1 MGLMDILNGMQH
13 GPRGQRQPTSGSSGG
28 GMSPLTMALI
38 GLLAYK
44 ALKHFGG
51 NQQQGTSHTT
61 GPTSLPGGNQ
71 GASPSSGNLSDLL
84 KGRLGGLQAGGA
96 AGSVLSGGLT
106 DLLKQ
111 FEQAGQGD
119 VAKSWVGTGPN
130 KQISPDDIEKALGQE
145 RVNALAEQAGLSRV
159 ALLSGLSEQL
169 PEMVD
174 QLTPHGRLPTEEE
187 ASSWV

>member
-1 MGLMDILNGMQH
+1 MVIRAPD
-13 GPRGQRQPTSGSSGG
+13 
-28 GMSPLTMALI
+28 
-38 GLLAYK
+38 
-44 ALKHFGG
+44 
-51 NQQQGTSHTT
+51 
-61 GPTSLPGGNQ
+61 
-71 GASPSSGNLSDLL
+71 PSSGNLSDLL
-84 KGRLGGLQAGGA
+84 KGRLGGLLAGGA

-130 KQISPDDIEKALGQE
+130 KQISPDDIEKALGEE
-145 RVNALAEQAGLSRV
+145 RVNTLAEQAGLSRV

-169 PEMVD
+169 PLMVD

-187 ASSWV
+187 ASSWIQAQPTLYADAQYKKAP